1 MLFPCPIM
9 PVCVNITSTQYRLH
23 IIATLLDALSI
34 GTRTIFF
41 WSASRQLMTS
51 IYFRIGLDLDG
62 LILVL
67 SFRIFLSTFV
77 KIADFQGIKDSSDI
91 FLSDNN
97 FPFSQIV

>member
-1 MLFPCPIM
+1 
-9 PVCVNITSTQYRLH
+9 
-23 IIATLLDALSI
+23 
-34 GTRTIFF
+34 
-41 WSASRQLMTS
+41 MTS
-51 IYFRIGLDLDG
+51 ICFRIGLDLDG